1 MGAVRMNISLPE
13 KVAKK
18 LRKSVKPRE
27 RSAVI
32 AEALNQYFRQ
42 KGKENLMQE
51 LIEGYKASAQA
62 DRETEEWLGA
72 DLGEMNDE
80 Y

>member
-27 RSAVI
+27 RSTVI
-32 AEALNQYFRQ
+32 AEALKQYFER
-42 KGKENLMQE
+42 KGTESLMQE
-51 LIEGYKASAQA
+51 LIEGYKASA
-62 DRETEEWLGA
+62 DLDPESSEWLDA
-72 DLGEMNDE
+72 NLGDISDE